1 MLFSDNQNN
10 KNLSNLPQSPGNGIS
25 ETLNLKISSGL
36 WPSLSAPQSKRVS
49 YGTITLTPDSSPVA
63 FKYKSGRAARSGR
76 VEAHGKGER
85 RKFSDWQITVI
96 FLAKKCFS
104 CKLIFY
110 ASSLDFLTLV
120 YINRSFYDVV
130 SAKCVFL
137 SSISAL
143 NWSSLE
149 YFKIYGGL

>member
-1 MLFSDNQNN
+1 MHF
-10 KNLSNLPQSPGNGIS
+10 I
-25 ETLNLKISSGL
+25 KIFR
-36 WPSLSAPQSKRVS
+36 PHAAR
-49 YGTITLTPDSSPVA
+49 YHICTDSSPVA
-63 FKYKSGRAARSGR
+63 FKYKSGRAAISGR

-137 SSISAL
+137 SSISAF

-149 YFKIYGGL
+149 YLKMAESDELRW

>member
-1 MLFSDNQNN
+1 MIAHTPAVEAFAFILKKKFTVGGS
-10 KNLSNLPQSPGNGIS
+10 SIS
-25 ETLNLKISSGL
+25 RIQPLN
-36 WPSLSAPQSKRVS
+36 P
-49 YGTITLTPDSSPVA
+49 YGYYLDPDSSPVA

-85 RKFSDWQITVI
+85 RKFSDWQITVT

-137 SSISAL
+137 SSISAF
-143 NWSSLE
+143 NRR
-149 YFKIYGGL
+149 FPF

>member
-1 MLFSDNQNN
+1 LNN
-10 KNLSNLPQSPGNGIS
+10 IQAILRR
-25 ETLNLKISSGL
+25 LKTRAGL
-36 WPSLSAPQSKRVS
+36 
-49 YGTITLTPDSSPVA
+49 
-63 FKYKSGRAARSGR
+63 RAEARSGR
-76 VEAHGKGER
+76 VEAHGEGER
-85 RKFSDWQITVI
+85 KKISDWQITVI

-120 YINRSFYDVV
+120 YIYRSFYDVV

-137 SSISAL
+137 SSISAF

-149 YFKIYGGL
+149 HFKMADSDELKW

>member
-1 MLFSDNQNN
+1 MVNEGVKGGECREPNGW
-10 KNLSNLPQSPGNGIS
+10 NLS
-25 ETLNLKISSGL
+25 
-36 WPSLSAPQSKRVS
+36 
-49 YGTITLTPDSSPVA
+49 PDSSPVA

-149 YFKIYGGL
+149 YFKMADSDELRW

>member
-1 MLFSDNQNN
+1 MIWCRLV
-10 KNLSNLPQSPGNGIS
+10 
-25 ETLNLKISSGL
+25 
-36 WPSLSAPQSKRVS
+36 PSR
-49 YGTITLTPDSSPVA
+49 
-63 FKYKSGRAARSGR
+63 FYKSGRAARSGR

-85 RKFSDWQITVI
+85 RNFSDWQITVI
-96 FLAKKCFS
+96 FLARKCFS

-110 ASSLDFLTLV
+110 ASNLDFLTLV

-137 SSISAL
+137 SSISAF

-149 YFKIYGGL
+149 YFKMADSDELRW

>member
-1 MLFSDNQNN
+1 MPICYKHSGNTIFYYMDNGVLLETKTLVELNVTTSGTPASDTD
-10 KNLSNLPQSPGNGIS
+10 P
-25 ETLNLKISSGL
+25 
-36 WPSLSAPQSKRVS
+36 
-49 YGTITLTPDSSPVA
+49 SPVA
-63 FKYKSGRAARSGR
+63 FKYKSGRAVRSGR

-137 SSISAL
+137 SSISAF

-149 YFKIYGGL
+149 YFKMAFSDELRW

>member
-1 MLFSDNQNN
+1 MFH
-10 KNLSNLPQSPGNGIS
+10 
-25 ETLNLKISSGL
+25 TSGL
-36 WPSLSAPQSKRVS
+36 KGVVQYLWSSTRLVPSR
-49 YGTITLTPDSSPVA
+49 
-63 FKYKSGRAARSGR
+63 FYKSGRAARSGR
-76 VEAHGKGER
+76 VEAHGKGEG

-149 YFKIYGGL
+149 YFKMADSDELRW

>member
-1 MLFSDNQNN
+1 MRIDNV
-10 KNLSNLPQSPGNGIS
+10 
-25 ETLNLKISSGL
+25 
-36 WPSLSAPQSKRVS
+36 LSATV
-49 YGTITLTPDSSPVA
+49 PDSSPVA

-96 FLAKKCFS
+96 FLAT

-137 SSISAL
+137 SSISAF

-149 YFKIYGGL
+149 YFKMADSDELRW

>member
-1 MLFSDNQNN
+1 MSRSYDLICS
-10 KNLSNLPQSPGNGIS
+10 KIH
-25 ETLNLKISSGL
+25 LK
-36 WPSLSAPQSKRVS
+36 PSILVPHF
-49 YGTITLTPDSSPVA
+49 TPSCNRFVPSR
-63 FKYKSGRAARSGR
+63 FYKSGRAARSGR

-85 RKFSDWQITVI
+85 RNFSDWQITVI
-96 FLAKKCFS
+96 FLARKCFS

-137 SSISAL
+137 SSISAF

-149 YFKIYGGL
+149 YFKMADSDELRW

>member
-1 MLFSDNQNN
+1 MQRTLCSCFVNFN
-10 KNLSNLPQSPGNGIS
+10 KN
-25 ETLNLKISSGL
+25 
-36 WPSLSAPQSKRVS
+36 
-49 YGTITLTPDSSPVA
+49 PDSSPVA
-63 FKYKSGRAARSGR
+63 WRAARSGR

-96 FLAKKCFS
+96 FLARKCFS

-137 SSISAL
+137 SSISAF

-149 YFKIYGGL
+149 YFKMADSDELRW

>member
-1 MLFSDNQNN
+1 MAIKYIIVLFVETPRKFITAIQI
-10 KNLSNLPQSPGNGIS
+10 LQSGVCHFKTSHYVTILTS
-25 ETLNLKISSGL
+25 KSARLV
-36 WPSLSAPQSKRVS
+36 PSR
-49 YGTITLTPDSSPVA
+49 
-63 FKYKSGRAARSGR
+63 FYKSGRAARSGR

-85 RKFSDWQITVI
+85 RNFSDWQITVI
-96 FLAKKCFS
+96 FLARKYFS

-110 ASSLDFLTLV
+110 ASNLDFLTLV

-137 SSISAL
+137 SSISAF

-149 YFKIYGGL
+149 YFKMADSDELRWWV

>member
-1 MLFSDNQNN
+1 MLFLFTKYRSLTF
-10 KNLSNLPQSPGNGIS
+10 LSFESFHIRLVREMFTPRQSTVNEVTHGIRRS
-25 ETLNLKISSGL
+25 IPRLV
-36 WPSLSAPQSKRVS
+36 PSR
-49 YGTITLTPDSSPVA
+49 
-63 FKYKSGRAARSGR
+63 FYKSGRAARSGR
-76 VEAHGKGER
+76 VEAHGKGEG

-149 YFKIYGGL
+149 YFKMADSDELRW

>member
-1 MLFSDNQNN
+1 MPVVSQIFLIALDDKFKFCFLLFLGDSIC
-10 KNLSNLPQSPGNGIS
+10 SH
-25 ETLNLKISSGL
+25 
-36 WPSLSAPQSKRVS
+36 A
-49 YGTITLTPDSSPVA
+49 DSSPVA
-63 FKYKSGRAARSGR
+63 WRAARSGR

-110 ASSLDFLTLV
+110 ASILDFLTLV

-149 YFKIYGGL
+149 YFKMADSDELRW

>member
-1 MLFSDNQNN
+1 LLFFQLGLVYIVRSLNKINSQNIV
-10 KNLSNLPQSPGNGIS
+10 LRQMFSSWTGLP
-25 ETLNLKISSGL
+25 
-36 WPSLSAPQSKRVS
+36 KR
-49 YGTITLTPDSSPVA
+49 TPDSSPVA
-63 FKYKSGRAARSGR
+63 FKYKSGRAARNGR
-76 VEAHGKGER
+76 VQAHGKGER

-130 SAKCVFL
+130 SAKCIFL

-143 NWSSLE
+143 NWSCLE
-149 YFKIYGGL
+149 YFKMADSDELRW

>member
-1 MLFSDNQNN
+1 MFSPHSQ
-10 KNLSNLPQSPGNGIS
+10 
-25 ETLNLKISSGL
+25 
-36 WPSLSAPQSKRVS
+36 A
-49 YGTITLTPDSSPVA
+49 A
-63 FKYKSGRAARSGR
+63 FKSTTFHSDCFVISQSQNMLQTRYKHYNYNRRLTRREGRLVPSRFYKSGRAARSGR

-85 RKFSDWQITVI
+85 RNFSDWQITVI
-96 FLAKKCFS
+96 FLARKCFS

-137 SSISAL
+137 SSISAF

-149 YFKIYGGL
+149 YFKMADSDELRW